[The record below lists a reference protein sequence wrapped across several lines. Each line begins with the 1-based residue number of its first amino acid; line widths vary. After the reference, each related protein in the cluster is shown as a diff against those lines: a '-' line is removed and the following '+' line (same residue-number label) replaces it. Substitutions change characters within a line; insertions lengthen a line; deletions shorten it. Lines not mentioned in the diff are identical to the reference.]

1 MSDLT
6 FHHAQR
12 PLRIGITG
20 GIGSGKTTVCHIF
33 ESLGIPVYYAD
44 YWAKWLLENDPE
56 LQKKIVELFGE
67 KAYINGMYNKSL
79 IAEQVFSNSTK
90 LAQLNAIAH
99 PAVELHSREWHAKQK
114 NVPYTLKEAA
124 LIIETGGQHFL
135 DALILVTAPEEIR
148 INRVMQRDGSSK
160 DAVLHRM
167 SNQMPEADK
176 LKYADFIIKNDGQ
189 ELLIPQV
196 LKIHQYLLR

>member
-67 KAYINGMYNKSL
+67 KAYINGRYNKAL
-79 IAEQVFSNSTK
+79 ISEQVFINPPK

-99 PAVELHSREWHAKQK
+99 PAVEHHSREWHTKQK

-124 LIIETGGQHFL
+124 LIIETGGQQFL
-135 DALILVTAPEEIR
+135 DALILVTAPEEVR
-148 INRVMQRDGSSK
+148 VNRVMQRDGSSR

-167 SNQMPEADK
+167 SNQMPESDK
-176 LKYADFIIKNDGQ
+176 LEYADFLIRNDGQ
-189 ELLIPQV
+189 VLLIPQV
-196 LKIHQYLLR
+196 LKIHQRLLR